1 MKAWHRMSITTRITV
16 FSATA
21 ATVLCALLAATVMM
35 AIHRFATGNLVA
47 ELAAAGGKMAYKV
60 ETDGWSTPLVEH
72 AGRSVQ
78 VVDQK
83 GAVATSTP
91 ALLGKPAMAS
101 FTPQGQK
108 ITMGEVCGGV
118 FPPGQCQLVV
128 AQPADRAGQNWA
140 IFTSLPSVPWYV
152 EPWLAATV
160 IGAAALLA
168 LAVTGLGR
176 GIATASLMP
185 VTAIR
190 AELDKITETCP
201 EQRVS
206 QPRSQDEI
214 RALADSVNQTLARLQ
229 AAMEQQR
236 TFTTDASHELRTPI
250 AAIRAEVEDALY
262 APEDTSIQEV
272 GNAVLP
278 SLDRLETI
286 VGDLLT
292 IARQQIEDVQGEREP
307 IDLSE
312 LVTTECGRLAEIGK
326 SFEYVLEPGVMVTGS
341 RPRLARLLS
350 NLLDNAERHAGH
362 TIALH
367 VRRSPCAKRDLQRFP
382 HGVAMLEVIDDGP
395 GIDPDKRELVFQR
408 FARLDTARG
417 RHAGGTGLGLPMAR
431 QIAEAHGGSLRI
443 EDSTQGTRLV
453 LRLPLA

>member
-1 MKAWHRMSITTRITV
+1 
-16 FSATA
+16 
-21 ATVLCALLAATVMM
+21 
-35 AIHRFATGNLVA
+35 
-47 ELAAAGGKMAYKV
+47 
-60 ETDGWSTPLVEH
+60 
-72 AGRSVQ
+72 
-78 VVDQK
+78 
-83 GAVATSTP
+83 
-91 ALLGKPAMAS
+91 
-101 FTPQGQK
+101 
-108 ITMGEVCGGV
+108 MGEVCGGV
-118 FPPGQCQLVV
+118 FPPGQCELVV
-128 AQPADRAGQNWA
+128 TQSADRAGQNWA
-140 IFTSLPSVPWYV
+140 IYTSLPSIPWYV

-160 IGAAALLA
+160 IGGAALLA

-176 GIATASLMP
+176 GIAIASLRP

-190 AELDKITETCP
+190 SELDQITETCP
-201 EQRVS
+201 ERRVS

-214 RALADSVNQTLARLQ
+214 RELADSVNQTLARLQ

-250 AAIRAEVEDALY
+250 AAMRAEVEDALY
-262 APEDTSIQEV
+262 APEDTSVQGV
-272 GNAVLP
+272 GNAILP

-292 IARQQIEDVQGEREP
+292 IARQQKEDVQGEHEP

-312 LVTTECGRLAEIGK
+312 LVTTECGRREESGNR
-326 SFEYVLEPGVMVTGS
+326 FEYALEPGVMVMGN

-350 NLLDNAERHAGH
+350 NLLDNAERHANH

-382 HGVAMLEVIDDGP
+382 HGVATLEVTDDGP
-395 GIDPDKRELVFQR
+395 GIDRNKRELVFQR
-408 FARLDTARG
+408 FARLDSARG
-417 RHAGGTGLGLPMAR
+417 RHAGGTGLGLPIAR

-443 EDSTQGTRLV
+443 EDSTQGARLV